1 MAAKAPARV
10 SVATSIEPELRK
22 RLEEK
27 RLAAD
32 RSEAA
37 EIRQA
42 IRAWVET
49 ASKTGAAS

>member
-1 MAAKAPARV
+1 MATKAPARV

-49 ASKTGAAS
+49 TTTGAAS